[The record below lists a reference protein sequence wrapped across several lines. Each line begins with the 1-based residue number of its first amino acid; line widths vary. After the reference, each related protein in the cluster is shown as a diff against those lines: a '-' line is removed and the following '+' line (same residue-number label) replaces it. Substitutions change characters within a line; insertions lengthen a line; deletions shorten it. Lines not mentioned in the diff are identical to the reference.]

1 MKERFGMKDKIKVL
15 FIGNSHTYFND
26 MPQSFA
32 DMCQA
37 GGVETDVVM
46 LAYSWKDLEWH
57 MSKEYF
63 TARFNILYG
72 GYDYCVVQQG
82 AHPFPGEETTMANAA
97 RIAELCRK
105 AGTKVLLIETWAE
118 KKYPQHQELLSE
130 ANRKVADSIGA
141 QLVPVG
147 SVWQQLLTECPEI
160 DLFWKDGEHA
170 SPYGDYV
177 ISALLSRM
185 ILTDLSGGDQSR
197 AGDVSEMNL
206 EDSAGGVSFKDP
218 LEEFDGAGKDFA
230 GDLEIDFY
238 SPRVLENVSEISMQ
252 LDADKITKIN
262 KVIIRKY
269 TTENL

>member
-1 MKERFGMKDKIKVL
+1 MKDKIKVL

-32 DMCQA
+32 DMCRA
-37 GGVETDVVM
+37 GGVKTDVVM

-118 KKYPQHQELLSE
+118 KKYPQHQELLSK
-130 ANRKVADSIGA
+130 ANHKVADSIGA

-147 SVWQQLLTECPEI
+147 SVWQQLLTECPQIE
-160 DLFWKDGEHA
+160 LFWKDGEHA
-170 SPYGDYV
+170 GPYGDYV

-185 ILTDLSGGDQSR
+185 ILKDLSG
-197 AGDVSEMNL
+197 E
-206 EDSAGGVSFKDP
+206 VSFKDP
-218 LEEFDGAGKDFA
+218 LEEFDGMGRDFA
-230 GDLEIDFY
+230 GNLKIDFY
-238 SPRVLENVSEISMQ
+238 SPRVLENVSEISIP
-252 LDADKITKIN
+252 LNADKIAKIN
-262 KVIIRKY
+262 KVIIRKQSS
-269 TTENL
+269 ENL